1 MSVLTITEY
10 ASLVIAQVGGV
21 NVQVPQEPPIAE
33 QAITIAASST
43 ACAAFNAQT
52 TLVRLNVD
60 GTAACAVTFGTAP
73 TATTP
78 SAGAGSGRVS
88 ANATEFRGVVRG
100 QSYKLAVIA
109 TT

>member
-1 MSVLTITEY
+1 MSVLTVTEY
-10 ASLVIAQVGGV
+10 ATISIIGPGGQSAQV
-21 NVQVPQEPPIAE
+21 PLEPPLVE

-43 ACAAFNAQT
+43 SCAAFNAQT

-78 SAGAGSGRVS
+78 SAGAGSGRLS
-88 ANATEFRGVVRG
+88 ANATEFRAVLRN
-100 QSYKLAVIA
+100 QLYKLAVIA